1 MKRINPQ
8 TNQPYRCGDINPH
21 TGMIFRAY
29 NKTRTKRDGYYV
41 ELWLHPDS
49 FNAIRD
55 KMRNDARA
63 RRKALAF
70 RRTKTTEQLIADL
83 YKPAA

>member
-1 MKRINPQ
+1 MKRINQQ
-8 TNQPYRCGDINPH
+8 TNQPYRCGDIDPE

-29 NKTRTKRDGYYV
+29 NKSRVRKDGTFT

-49 FNAIRD
+49 FHAIRD

-70 RRTKTTEQLIADL
+70 RRTKTTDEMIADL

>member
-1 MKRINPQ
+1 MKRINPATQ
-8 TNQPYRCGDINPH
+8 QPYRCGDQNPDS
-21 TGMIFRAY
+21 GMIFRAY

-49 FNAIRD
+49 FHAIRD

-63 RRKALAF
+63 RRHKAAF
-70 RRTKTTEQLIADL
+70 RRTKTTEELIADL